1 MCKLYIAS
9 NIFANNKLLVKNIL
23 HAACGLLLFCT

>member
-9 NIFANNKLLVKNIL
+9 NIFASNKLLVKNIL
-23 HAACGLLLFCT
+23 HPACWLL